1 MPSSHSFEQDDK
13 VKNQNKL
20 PPKKRFGT
28 ALENLSFTI
37 SKEAETQNNPW
48 IQKQQKIT
56 NRAKMENNLEK
67 PEARKVKIL
76 PGVIRHT
83 SCPDRYLAYYYNY
96 SIN

>member
-56 NRAKMENNLEK
+56 NKTKLEK
-67 PEARKVKIL
+67 PEAIKVRIS

-83 SCPDRYLAYYYNY
+83 SCPDKYLAYYYNY
-96 SIN
+96 SVK